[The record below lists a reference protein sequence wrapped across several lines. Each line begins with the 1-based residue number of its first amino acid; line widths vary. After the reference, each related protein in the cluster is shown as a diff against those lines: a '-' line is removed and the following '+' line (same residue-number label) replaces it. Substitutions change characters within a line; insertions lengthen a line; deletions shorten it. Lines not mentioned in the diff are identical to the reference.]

1 MGIMM
6 KTIEAVALAA
16 TLWVSTASAQDSA
29 AAHSRATIERQF
41 EAFARDDAEAA
52 YALADPTIKEMFVDP
67 DRFLA
72 MVRDRYAPVYRH
84 RSVEFGEFAESG
96 DDASLTATIVDANN
110 VVWTALYS
118 LRRAAN
124 GDWLISG
131 CVLLQSEASAI

>member
-16 TLWVSTASAQDSA
+16 ALWVSTASAEESA
-29 AAHSRATIERQF
+29 AARSRATIERQF

-52 YALADPTIKEMFVDP
+52 YALADPTIKQMFVDP
-67 DRFLA
+67 DHFLA

-96 DDASLTATIVDANN
+96 DDASLTATIVDDNN

-118 LRRAAN
+118 LRREAN

-131 CVLLQSEASAI
+131 CVLVKAEASAI